1 MCPLSPVL
9 IASSPLTSPAPTTQ
23 SIPRE
28 ILKCNS
34 EYCCKTSLHSAYQRR
49 GTGHLFAQ
57 SKSGTRW
64 KQTCYTNQHRLQK
77 FTTIQHLLH
86 YRERSLTLRIVWK
99 VPGKRNASVEGAVEG
114 SAFPVDELDR
124 VAGAHC
130 AEVVGTGLAVAVVGT
145 VLYRCQ
151 QFYSGFCVFGLGGR
165 VSGTHCD
172 G

>member
-34 EYCCKTSLHSAYQRR
+34 KYCCKTSLHSAYQRC
-49 GTGHLFAQ
+49 GAGHLFAQ

-64 KQTCYTNQHRLQK
+64 KQTCYANQHGLWR
-77 FTTIQHLLH
+77 FTAIQYLLH
-86 YRERSLTLRIVWK
+86 YRERGLTLRIVRK
-99 VPGKRNASVEGAVEG
+99 VPGKRNTSVEGAVEG
-114 SAFPVDELDR
+114 SAFPVEELGR

-130 AEVVGTGLAVAVVGT
+130 AEVVGTGLAVSVVGT

-151 QFYSGFCVFGLGGR
+151 QFYSGFCVFGLEGIVG
-165 VSGTHCD
+165 GTHCD